1 MENKEFFE
9 KREENFFEG
18 EVSFPGIWGR
28 NEGESDM
35 TSQCLLL

>member
-18 EVSFPGIWGR
+18 DDSFCLLSCE
-28 NEGESDM
+28 NEGKHDLTGQSFAE
-35 TSQCLLL
+35 